1 MAATTTCRFPSSRCI
16 VYMPRTASVSS
27 HPNASPYLLQLLRR
41 PSSAEEGGR
50 SDVPTLQRLCERTVA
65 RHMVEPR
72 SALALLEFADAAGA
86 QLLRQHS
93 LAVSCL
99 LPCRHFSTPAL
110 VCSSTGQG
118 RIPKGGWGATLGP

>member
-1 MAATTTCRFPSSRCI
+1 
-16 VYMPRTASVSS
+16 MPRTAYVSS
-27 HPNASPYLLQLLRR
+27 HLNVLPHLRR
-41 PSSAEEGGR
+41 PSSAEEGGH
-50 SDVPTLQRLCERTVA
+50 SNVPTLQRLCERTVA

-99 LPCRHFSTPAL
+99 LLCRHFSTPAL

-118 RIPKGGWGATLGP
+118 RVPKGVGALHWALSTDLLNQADLWKVSADPS